1 MTDLNPLL
9 HRVERLKPDNVLDIG
24 CGCGS
29 FTIELAP
36 HCKRITAIDISE
48 PLLERCRKEHDR
60 PNIAYRCMDGRQ
72 LDFPDGHFDWA
83 LCRESLHHVYD
94 WQVVVD
100 EMLRVTTS
108 GILIEEP
115 LDDPRSDAKRNTMQE
130 QRLFLELQAEVG
142 YPHYAHVTPDQ
153 LTGYLRKQGIRFESE
168 IIRSDEAVT
177 FEEYSEAW
185 AFFAEKSAREHY
197 WLERLADFRRELGDG
212 QLCKNDILFIA
223 ACK

>member
-83 LCRESLHHVYD
+83 LCREFLHHVYD

>member
-1 MTDLNPLL
+1 
-9 HRVERLKPDNVLDIG
+9 
-24 CGCGS
+24 
-29 FTIELAP
+29 
-36 HCKRITAIDISE
+36 
-48 PLLERCRKEHDR
+48 
-60 PNIAYRCMDGRQ
+60 
-72 LDFPDGHFDWA
+72 
-83 LCRESLHHVYD
+83 
-94 WQVVVD
+94 
-100 EMLRVTTS
+100 MLRVTTS